1 MSRRELTPESLRE
14 YLHYDPDTG
23 HFTWIKFLNP
33 RAPVGRVANCKLPTG
48 YIQVSIFGEQYLAHR
63 LAWFYTYGVWPTH
76 QVDHI
81 NGVRDDNRIVNLRDI
96 PVQRNL
102 ENLRKPRGKNP
113 YLGCSQRVDGKWK
126 AEITANG
133 KYYWLGSFGTPE
145 EAHAAYVE
153 AKRKLHAG
161 CTI

>member
-1 MSRRELTPESLRE
+1 MSKRDLTAENLRE
-14 YLHYDPDTG
+14 YLSYDPETG
-23 HFTWIKFLNP
+23 LFTWVKSLNP

-63 LAWFYTYGVWPTH
+63 LAWFYHYGFWPKY

-81 NGVRDDNRIVNLRDI
+81 NGVRDDNRISNLRDV
-96 PVQRNL
+96 PLHTNR
-102 ENLRKPRGKNP
+102 ENMRSPIGKNP
-113 YLGCSQRVDGKWK
+113 YLGASRRKDGKWI
-126 AEITANG
+126 AQLRAN
-133 KYYWLGSFGTPE
+133 KKTYWLGSYGTPE